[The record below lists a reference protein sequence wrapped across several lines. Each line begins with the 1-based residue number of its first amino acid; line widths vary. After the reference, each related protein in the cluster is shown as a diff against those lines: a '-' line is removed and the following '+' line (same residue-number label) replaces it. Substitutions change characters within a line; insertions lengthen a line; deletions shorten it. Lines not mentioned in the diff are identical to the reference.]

1 MTSEPVVLIIED
13 DKSIQNFLSVSLR
26 TNGYSVIPVKKGI
39 DGLSLFF
46 SNNPDVILLDLGL
59 PDIDGV
65 EVLRQ
70 IRESSDVPV
79 IVVSAR
85 GQEAEKVSAL
95 DEGADDYV
103 TKPFNINEL
112 MARVRVALRK
122 RQPITSRKGDFTRL
136 ALFVDFEKRKV
147 SVDGEEIHLTP
158 MEYKIL
164 RLLIENSGKV
174 LTHGFISRA
183 IWGHENPEDY
193 QSLRVCM
200 ANISRKIEKDTAHPQ
215 YILTEI
221 GVGYRFTED

>member
-1 MTSEPVVLIIED
+1 MTMEPVVLIIED
-13 DKSIQNFLSVSLR
+13 DKSIQNFLSVSLK
-26 TNGYSVIPVKKGI
+26 TNGYSVVAVKKGI

-46 SNNPDVILLDLGL
+46 SNNPDIILLDLGL
-59 PDIDGV
+59 PDLDGT

-70 IRESSDVPV
+70 IRDSSDVP
-79 IVVSAR
+79 IIIVSAR
-85 GQEAEKVSAL
+85 GQEDDKVSAL
-95 DEGADDYV
+95 DLGADDYV

-122 RQPITSRKGDFTRL
+122 RQPVSAKKSEFSRLG
-136 ALFVDFEKRKV
+136 LFVDFDKRRV
-147 SVDGEEIHLTP
+147 TVDGEDVHFTP

-174 LTHGFISRA
+174 LTHGYINRTV
-183 IWGHENPEDY
+183 WGHENPEDY

-200 ANISRKIEKDTAHPQ
+200 ANIRRKIEKDTAHPR

-221 GVGYRFTED
+221 GVGYRFAED